1 MNWVTAGELLVA
13 LLSAVGG
20 RAGRAAGLAFV
31 ALITQLAAAG
41 AVTQAARETSDYK
54 AIELEL
60 RNARYPAWSFIAGGV
75 AYINAAFQALSR
87 AFQVPFGSA
96 ERTWQRNYNK
106 AVLDLKA
113 SIAQVVSLRTQNL
126 ITDVEYKARMAE
138 YGFGPAEADL
148 LYANEGT
155 IPSTGQLLELLNRQ
169 EGGEI
174 RGKKTYD
181 EAYIRALLLKSP
193 IKDELIDDILE
204 LRYALLG
211 ASDYI
216 RFAVKD
222 AYTKDEA
229 LAKVLAEDFPEVLG
243 PKLVALGYTKE
254 DAEAAWRAHW
264 DLPSPTQVFEMLH
277 RGVLPPGD
285 PDKVVADYLK
295 QADYDPRWRGPLKAI
310 SYNPI
315 TRTDAKRAYK
325 LGLGGFDEARLK
337 QAYMDLGYT
346 PQDADTLVAFTKL
359 DVGEEARAE
368 RELLVGPVRTQ
379 ALNMYR
385 ARRITEAELRQ
396 VLANLK
402 YPQDLVDR
410 YIADIDF
417 ARDADLREEIA
428 AALKSAYVKA
438 LRPEDETRQA
448 LLEAGYTGEGAD
460 EVLLTWRPIREATE
474 LQQHQIEAR
483 NLTKAEITAAYEAE
497 LIDRTEGFGL
507 LQAMG
512 YDDKES
518 ETVLALSDLKVSR
531 TRTNDE
537 VEEAHQQYLAFQLDD
552 DAVTVAL
559 NRLGLPAGR
568 IRTLLL
574 KWQRE
579 REKAI
584 PDFSLTVLEQM
595 VRSRAMEPQVAQ
607 EYLQRQGWRPAQVGY
622 LLRWWLGRELA
633 AEAKKAA
640 ARD

>member
-1 MNWVTAGELLVA
+1 MGGRLVQA
-13 LLSAVGG
+13 LLRILG
-20 RAGRAAGLAFV
+20 GLAGPV
-31 ALITQLAAAG
+31 GTAAAG
-41 AVTQAARETSDYK
+41 ALVGIITQLGAAFSITQGARETGSYQ
-54 AIELEL
+54 ALEAEL
-60 RNARYPAWSFIAGGV
+60 RFARYPAWSFVAGGV

-113 SIAQVVSLRTQNL
+113 SLAEVVSLRTQNL

-174 RGKKTYD
+174 RGRKTYD
-181 EAYIRALLLKSP
+181 EAYVRALLLKSP

-204 LRYALLG
+204 LRYSLLG

-222 AYTKDEA
+222 AYTKDPA
-229 LAKVLAEDFPEVLG
+229 LAATLSEDFPDVLTG
-243 PKLVALGYTKE
+243 KLVALGLTPE
-254 DAEAAWRAHW
+254 DAQAAWKAHW

-285 PDKVVADYLK
+285 PDTVVSDYLR

-346 PQDADTLVAFTKL
+346 PTDADTLVAFTKL

-379 ALNMYR
+379 ALNLYR
-385 ARRITEAELRQ
+385 TRRITEAELRQ

-402 YPQDLVDR
+402 YPADLVDR
-410 YIADIDF
+410 YVADIEF
-417 ARDADLREEIA
+417 TRQADLREEVA

-438 LRPEDETRQA
+438 LRSEDDTRQA
-448 LLEAGYTGEGAD
+448 LLNAGYTGEGAD
-460 EVLLTWRPIREATE
+460 EVLLTWRPLREATE
-474 LQQHQIEAR
+474 LQPHQTAQR
-483 NLTKAEITAAYEAE
+483 DLTRAEIIQAYGAAI
-497 LIDRTEGFGL
+497 IDRTEAFGA
-507 LQAMG
+507 LQSMG
-512 YDDKES
+512 YDPNES
-518 ETVLALSDLKVSR
+518 ETILRLQDLKA
-531 TRTNDE
+531 TREDQTE
-537 VEEAHQQYLAFQLDD
+537 RVENVHLNYLRYAYD
-552 DAVTVAL
+552 DATASAAL
-559 NRLGLPAGR
+559 TQLGLP
-568 IRTLLL
+568 TLRVRNLVL
-574 KWQRE
+574 KWGRE
-579 REKAI
+579 REKAQ
-584 PDFSLTVLEQM
+584 PDFSLTILENLVKARVM
-595 VRSRAMEPQVAQ
+595 PEDVAQ
-607 EYLQRQGWRPAQVGY
+607 SYLAAQGWTSEQQMY
-622 LLRWWLGRELA
+622 LLMYWSGRRQPPR
-633 AEAKKAA
+633 EA
-640 ARD
+640 